1 MSLGMG
7 YRFEFDPVNKILLL
21 RIEGPLTD
29 EVLTKAYAAIR
40 KHSIAT
46 DARAGIWDLS
56 GVTEFPISSLRI
68 RELAKREPAMPDA
81 NERPRIIV
89 ASSTL
94 GYGLAR
100 MFQLAGAKERPLMQ
114 VVRTMEEALA
124 ALGVKSARFEALE

>member
-1 MSLGMG
+1 LGMG

-29 EVLTKAYAAIR
+29 EVLTKAYSAVR

-46 DARAGIWDLS
+46 DARAMILDLS
-56 GVTEFPISSLRI
+56 GVTEYPVSSVRI
-68 RELAKREPAMPDA
+68 RELASYEPAMPDA
-81 NERPRIIV
+81 SRRPRVIV
-89 ASSTL
+89 APSTA

-100 MFQLAGAKERPLMQ
+100 MFQLAGAKDRPLLL

-124 ALGVKSARFEALE
+124 ALGVESGRFEPLE